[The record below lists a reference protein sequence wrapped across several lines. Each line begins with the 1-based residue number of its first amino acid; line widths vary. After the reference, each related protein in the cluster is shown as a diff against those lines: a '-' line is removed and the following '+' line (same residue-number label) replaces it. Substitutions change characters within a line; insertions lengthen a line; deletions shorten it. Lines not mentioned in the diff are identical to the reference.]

1 MAYIGNG
8 RTLLILGSNVRDDL
22 VPSWKPGTNP
32 TQDPSIPFD
41 QNVFTLSQEVPG
53 GYESNVYV
61 FRQKYITERLITNST
76 SGQITIP
83 QSAGTTFTVTSSNT
97 AIAAALSDIKET
109 IKLYADSNHKLT
121 ISGSAIADNNGTFQ
135 IVGCT
140 YDGSTITITLNK
152 NNSVGGG
159 NQASSTE
166 SGSYTISRGYSGFWE
181 VLEPD
186 VDYKI
191 VGEGANLNRQI
202 EFINSSQGGIAIPM
216 LADDKIYV
224 IHKGDATYNLV
235 PSDNSVGPNQLS
247 QNLRNFTKD
256 TFTGNG
262 SEVNFSLSQ
271 EAVNDKAILVT
282 VNGAV
287 QEGEPLIGG
296 TVSSN
301 SDYGLNTF
309 VSPNIIKFRVAPASG
324 AKIRVLHLGFSTVSR
339 RLSLSPG
346 QVTTSITNDSVV
358 TSSILNGAV
367 TEPKLA
373 TNSVSTSKIVNNAVN
388 SDKILLD
395 NNTSLRSLN
404 SSASVVPLLTLNSSN
419 QTVLNSP
426 GTTSLSFNSTAALNF
441 TSTTILPQS
450 DNVISLGSSSLRF
463 TTANFSGAVNTGAIT
478 ASGNISTTGTLFST
492 GNISTDG
499 TLSTNGNITVPAL
512 ATVDG
517 VDISVFKTTTDAA
530 IVAVN
535 DALDLMVPI
544 GTIVQY
550 GGRATS
556 ATLINDKWMIC
567 DGASL
572 VKATYPSLWNL
583 FTANGNPSPYGDS
596 GLNFNLPDLRR
607 RVPIGAGTTSPFSLG
622 QTDALGETS
631 RTLTHSHNIPGH
643 NHGMKQHTHF
653 LPAHY
658 HTMDTTLGSTLNINS
673 TGGVTAADKGGHT
686 TTIPINHGH
695 TSSTTSTDILTTGA
709 DAASPAPT
717 TTTFAEELGWFSWSD
732 PGHSHNT
739 TNPINSYTATGNTGE
754 MSNNESHG
762 HAVNTS
768 ESAGNTGA
776 AGGHNHRLRLEAS
789 GSSTTNTINVN
800 STANS
805 SNLNLS
811 NSLTEAVGDHRHSV
825 TIMQASIPHH
835 HSIPKNPAGI
845 SITNSQHIHK
855 ITIPNLSPT
864 VSSLDSSITRTD
876 SNPANA
882 GIHMH
887 AAATFNGSIGHV
899 TSNANGNANGTSTTN
914 SNWKTFA
921 PSDNNTDNNTPFSS
935 DPQSNSPYIV
945 LNYIIR
951 VK

>member
-22 VPSWKPGTNP
+22 TPGYKPGT
-32 TQDPSIPFD
+32 TTGPFD
-41 QNVFTLSQEVPG
+41 KNVFDLSQEVPG

-83 QSAGTTFTVTSSNT
+83 ESAGTTFTVTSSNT

-140 YDGSTITITLNK
+140 YNGSTITITLNK

-202 EFINSSQGGIAIPM
+202 EFINSSQGGIAMPM

-282 VNGAV
+282 VNGTV

-358 TSSILNGAV
+358 TASILNGAV

-395 NNTSLRSLN
+395 NNTPLRSLN

-419 QTVLNSP
+419 QTILNSP

-450 DNVISLGSSSLRF
+450 DNVISLGSPSLRF
-463 TTANFSGAVNTGAIT
+463 TTANFSGAVATGAIT

-535 DALDLMVPI
+535 SALDLMVPI

-583 FTANGNPSPYGDS
+583 FTANNTLASPYGDS

-607 RVPIGAGTTSPFSLG
+607 RVPIGAGTTTPFSLG

-631 RTLTHSHNIPGH
+631 RSLTHSHNIPGH
-643 NHGMKQHTHF
+643 SHGMKQHTHF
-653 LPAHY
+653 LPAHF
-658 HTMDTTLGSTLNINS
+658 HTMDTTAGSTLQIIQTN
-673 TGGVTAADKGGHT
+673 GTAAQRGGHN
-686 TTIPINHGH
+686 TTIPIDHTHTLTIDGSGSLITGEDGTIAGNPSVHTATRSWASFNDPGHTHSGSTNVHVTTGGTTGNMSANSTHSHGGKTGPDGSHDHPLRVEGGSGSATVISLVSGQSGSTVDRSDIDNDGTHDHTITEANLQHQHPINTNKTGFSLTYSAHYHTIASHGH
-695 TSSTTSTDILTTGA
+695 TSTLGA
-709 DAASPAPT
+709 ID
-717 TTTFAEELGWFSWSD
+717 
-732 PGHSHNT
+732 
-739 TNPINSYTATGNTGE
+739 
-754 MSNNESHG
+754 
-762 HAVNTS
+762 
-768 ESAGNTGA
+768 
-776 AGGHNHRLRLEAS
+776 
-789 GSSTTNTINVN
+789 SSTTRND
-800 STANS
+800 
-805 SNLNLS
+805 LS
-811 NSLTEAVGDHRHSV
+811 QT
-825 TIMQASIPHH
+825 
-835 HSIPKNPAGI
+835 
-845 SITNSQHIHK
+845 
-855 ITIPNLSPT
+855 
-864 VSSLDSSITRTD
+864 
-876 SNPANA
+876 NA
-882 GIHMH
+882 GIHSH
-887 AAATFNGSIGHV
+887 SASNFSGSIGNV
-899 TSNANGNANGTSTTN
+899 NSAIDGNANGTSSTN
-914 SNWKTFA
+914 TNWKTFA